1 MCRVGLEL
9 LEKEFQVMSPDE
21 VKLLAMKY
29 SKPRP
34 ANTIPGA
41 PIPRNQNTGTGTHPR
56 RGFRYHTPEEAAEAR
71 RVYRR
76 VYMQKVRSRLTKKA
90 K

>member
-1 MCRVGLEL
+1 
-9 LEKEFQVMSPDE
+9 MSPDE

-76 VYMQKVRSRLTKKA
+76 VYMQKVRSRITKKA